1 MEGIGANAGEG
12 KDKMNLVSRP
22 CPDRELLLHG
32 LADNELDPANALALE
47 EHIRTCRECA
57 AAFDDIV
64 LQKQLLKSKALN
76 SRVSPELR
84 ERVLGALAAEEV
96 AKQGREI
103 PPSMQPAAP
112 NDNSRRTL
120 PARLGIGASA
130 LALAASLFLF
140 VSIWSSQPKPQLD
153 EELAANHVRSL
164 LASHLTDVAS
174 SDQHTVKPWF
184 LGRLDFAPPVV
195 DLASRDFA
203 LVGGR
208 LDYLR
213 GRVAPAL
220 VYKRRGHVINLF
232 IWPGSKNETVAQT
245 RDGYNIVSWT
255 QSGFDFAAISDLNP
269 AELSEFRSAMQNSLR

>member
-1 MEGIGANAGEG
+1 
-12 KDKMNLVSRP
+12 
-22 CPDRELLLHG
+22 LLLHG

-47 EHIRTCRECA
+47 EHIRTCRDCA
-57 AAFDDIV
+57 AAFDEIV
-64 LQKQLLKSKALN
+64 LQKQLLRSEALH
-76 SRVSPELR
+76 SRVSPGLR

-96 AKQGREI
+96 AKRKEFPQSGQRT
-103 PPSMQPAAP
+103 AP
-112 NDNSRRTL
+112 INKSGHSLSPRIGL
-120 PARLGIGASA
+120 GASA
-130 LALAASLFLF
+130 LALAASLILF
-140 VSIWSSQPKPQLD
+140 VSIWSSRPQPQLD

-184 LGRLDFAPPVV
+184 LGRLDFAPPVI
-195 DLASRDFA
+195 DLANRDFA

-213 GRVAPAL
+213 GRVTPAL

-232 IWPGSKNETVAQT
+232 IWPASKTESVPKT

-269 AELSEFRSAMQNSLR
+269 AELSEFRSAIQNSLR